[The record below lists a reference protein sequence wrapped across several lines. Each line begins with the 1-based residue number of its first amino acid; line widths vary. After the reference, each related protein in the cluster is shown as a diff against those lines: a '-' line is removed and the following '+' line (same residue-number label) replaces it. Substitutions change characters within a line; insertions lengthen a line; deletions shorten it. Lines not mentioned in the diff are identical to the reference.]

1 MEAIG
6 AIILICMIT
15 LFGISALANA
25 YESSQRHNKDE
36 EE

>member
-25 YESSQRHNKDE
+25 YELSQRNKKDE

>member
-1 MEAIG
+1 EAIG

-25 YESSQRHNKDE
+25 YELSQRNKKDE

>member
-6 AIILICMIT
+6 AIILICMIP